1 MLGTLLGILLAL
13 VLAAVVIM
21 IVSRLNLGLTVD
33 GFGPAIIAAA
43 VIAIVGGLIY
53 WLLGVLGITIGGGWL
68 GAIINLIIAAVVLLT
83 AGRMLKGLKVNG
95 FVGAIVAAI
104 AIGVVTWVINW
115 FLGLIGIA

>member
-1 MLGTLLGILLAL
+1 MLGTILGILLAL
-13 VLAAVVIM
+13 VAAAVVIY
-21 IVSRLNLGLTVD
+21 IVGRLNLGMTVE

-43 VIAIVGGLIY
+43 VIAIVGGIIY

-68 GAIINLIIAAVVLLT
+68 GAIINLIIAAVVLLL
-83 AGRMLKGLKVNG
+83 AGRFVKGMKVNG

-115 FLGLIGIA
+115 LLGLLGLA